1 LRQEAKIA
9 ILITVII
16 VIISGLF
23 FIKYIQK
30 NVEPVSINVT
40 QAKKEMTEEL
50 KDRELL
56 LQAAESVPQEEHV
69 GVLEFKDPSSEGK
82 QPTIEGT
89 VERFSASLS
98 LKNQSQFLQAF
109 DPQVMNDSLIAA
121 QNVNNSEVISEFMS
135 AIDRNGIKSMQIEK
149 KKGMFGEQN
158 TATLYI
164 VYKDKYRT
172 SVDLEFS
179 QADSHFHDADSPKG
193 QYLITTLIQDIIRQI
208 NDNLQD
214 VDE

>member
-1 LRQEAKIA
+1 MRQEAKIA

-23 FIKYIQK
+23 FVKYIQK
-30 NVEPVSINVT
+30 NEEPVSINVT
-40 QAKKEMTEEL
+40 QAKKEMKEEL

-69 GVLEFKDPSSEGK
+69 GVLEFKDPSSEGM

-89 VERFSASLS
+89 IERFSASLS

-121 QNVNNSEVISEFMS
+121 QNVNNHEVISEFM
-135 AIDRNGIKSMQIEK
+135 AGIDRNGIKSMEIEK
-149 KKGMFGEQN
+149 KTGMFGEQN

-172 SVDLEFS
+172 SVNLEFS
-179 QADSHFHDADSPKG
+179 QADAHFHDADSPKG
-193 QYLITTLIQDIIRQI
+193 QYLITTLIQNIIRQI
-208 NDNLQD
+208 NDNLQE
-214 VDE
+214 VDD